1 MGDIPK
7 QGDLHTSSEEKP
19 TCFEKRLASGAP
31 CLYPP
36 GFLAPTYP
44 CLPGTPATWLPG
56 FNLASGYLAASFLL
70 LLATC
75 LAAARHLARSTPGV
89 KNKLPHGSMPQRK
102 TCEGARALGD
112 IPKQGDLHRSG
123 EGKQPFLKKT
133 GLRGTLAL
141 ATWLPGPQLPLASW
155 PPAT

>member
-1 MGDIPK
+1 MEACHRQKTCEGARALGDIPK

-56 FNLASGYLAASFLL
+56 FNLASAYLASNFLL
-70 LLATC
+70 LLATWP
-75 LAAARHLARSTPGV
+75 AAARHLATSTPGV
-89 KNKLPHGSMPQRK
+89 KKNKLPHGK
-102 TCEGARALGD
+102 HATD
-112 IPKQGDLHRSG
+112 KQHVREL
-123 EGKQPFLKKT
+123 EPWET
-133 GLRGTLAL
+133 
-141 ATWLPGPQLPLASW
+141 
-155 PPAT
+155 